1 MEKIDR
7 IDSMEV
13 VVMIEDISMRMMD
26 SNGERTGEIHQSVLE
41 Y

>member
-1 MEKIDR
+1 MEEIDR

-13 VVMIEDISMRMMD
+13 VVMIEDISMRVMD
-26 SNGERTGEIHQSVLE
+26 ANGERTGEIHQSLLE